1 MESIRAARF
10 VEENLRTIFAYAL
23 SRVPERADAEDLTN
37 DIVLAIL
44 QSADKIRKEEAFYG
58 YVWGIAALPVNE
70 EYSRLFSRKL
80 PGQILLS
87 AYYTAMSV
95 RELAIELGVGSV
107 YLEDELALLERY
119 RLISKTPAGKY
130 QTSLVIFT
138 EESRKEFWKKA
149 EGFAVP
155 ALAEILSGMKDKL
168 DEIRKCSR
176 ICRQLSDNCLLWGM
190 LWPLMRQ
197 GHNRFKEAHL
207 ALQEKDGLYDGAA
220 GVNYG
225 IADEEYD
232 TGRRVGDFAG
242 YAGIDEKYYA
252 AAADFS
258 ILPENNRY
266 FEKWRDT
273 GAFREKIY
281 KAVSGEMQPEFMIV
295 TEGEEKRIF
304 EILSAETER
313 KAQVHE
319 QMFSCDC
326 RIMEMH
332 APECV
337 RSQAARIVLQTL
349 IFRTVGLMGDCAVK
363 SGLLALPDFEGP
375 AVYVRENTKAA
386 QEASLENRMRW

>member
-1 MESIRAARF
+1 MCGGLPPTHAGS
-10 VEENLRTIFAYAL
+10 LCG
-23 SRVPERADAEDLTN
+23 
-37 DIVLAIL
+37 
-44 QSADKIRKEEAFYG
+44 KG
-58 YVWGIAALPVNE
+58 AALPVNE

-313 KAQVHE
+313 MAQVYE

-375 AVYVRENTKAA
+375 AVYARENTKAA